1 MLCDRCQYAVQQA
14 ADFEGSHPDELRTG
28 PHHLTSASLK
38 QALDGGCYACNL
50 LWKRLS
56 QGQSGSPPRD
66 LPDSTEYVLYP
77 NEFSPEAYDLRLGPP
92 DSTGEENRLHGQNF
106 ATPPRRLRENKWFK
120 LYFATDNNPPSD
132 HAKILPATWSGGSI
146 SLAKRWI
153 SNCLNFHHCS
163 RPPGTDNPSWY
174 PTRLLSFT
182 SHRPS
187 LESSNIRLIET
198 KDAVPINGYTTL
210 SHCWG
215 QGVHF
220 TLNKQ
225 THAALAAGHPLTSLP
240 RLFQDAIQVSCD
252 LGITHIWIDS
262 LCIFQDADDK
272 SDWEREASLMQKV
285 YSNSYCNISALHC
298 GHSSESMFG
307 VRDPT
312 MLPPPVFEANVSD
325 EVKPRLIDAIY
336 KVWESR
342 APWSNQNSTKQ
353 EGVAVTSALSWE
365 ETESSITSFKYILAD
380 LMWDDVDKG
389 LLNTRAWVFQERLLS
404 PRILHFG
411 ASQVFWECCR
421 ASASEVYPDGFPENI
436 EPVRY
441 KSNQPSQPIVRKKKS
456 RDIDSDLATI
466 QEMNYWA
473 DIVTNYTACN
483 LTFGSDKLIALSG
496 VASLARDL
504 MGGDEYL
511 AGLWRRG
518 LGSQLLWWA
527 DSLVARPGEYRA
539 PSWSWAAVDGPIS
552 PNQYGYMDRDKLLI
566 TVDAVDVRC
575 STENLTG
582 SVSDGWLRLRGLLK
596 RVRLMRRPGQ
606 AGWSVVLGD
615 LVVEEDRSRE
625 IMLWTTVLF
634 DSKNGDDD
642 DEWEREECTLF
653 CMIASDFEDLSARV
667 LLFQAVDA
675 NAGIFRRVG
684 LALIWD
690 QMFRRG
696 LREKS
701 REDKGVPCVQY
712 MDGLHLICIV

>member
-1 MLCDRCQYAVQQA
+1 MMCDRCQYAVQQA

-28 PHHLTSASLK
+28 PHHFTSASLK
-38 QALDGGCYACNL
+38 QAVHDGCYACNL
-50 LWKRLS
+50 VWERLS
-56 QGQSGSPPRD
+56 QGQSDSTPRD
-66 LPDSTEYVLYP
+66 LPNGTEYVLYP

-92 DSTGEENRLHGQNF
+92 DSTGEENRLQG
-106 ATPPRRLRENKWFK
+106 LRENKWFK
-120 LYFATDNNPPSD
+120 LYFATENNPPSD
-132 HAKILPATWSGGSI
+132 HAKLMPTTWSDNTI

-153 SNCLNFHHCS
+153 SDCLKFHKCS
-163 RPPGTDNPSWY
+163 GPPAGSPSWY

-187 LESSNIRLIET
+187 LDSSNIRLIER
-198 KDAVPINGYTTL
+198 KDAVSIDAYTTL

-225 THAALAAGHPLTSLP
+225 THAALVGGYPLASLP

-262 LCIFQDADDK
+262 LCIFQDPDDK
-272 SDWEREASLMQKV
+272 SDWQREASLMQKV
-285 YSNSYCNISALHC
+285 YSNSYCNISALDC

-307 VRDPT
+307 VRDPR
-312 MLPPPVFEANVSD
+312 MLCPPVFEAKVSD
-325 EVKPRLIDAIY
+325 EVKPQLIDAVY
-336 KVWESR
+336 KIWESH
-342 APWSNQNSTKQ
+342 APWQDN
-353 EGVAVTSALSWE
+353 GVLSWE
-365 ETESSITSFKYILAD
+365 ETEASITSFKYVLAD

-389 LLNTRAWVFQERLLS
+389 ILNTRAWVFQERLLS

-421 ASASEVYPDGFPENI
+421 ASASEVYPDGFPENV

-441 KSNQPSQPIVRKKKS
+441 KANQPAKTVQKQKKR
-456 RDIDSDLATI
+456 RDDDLDTDLATI

-496 VASLARDL
+496 VATLARDL

-511 AGLWRRG
+511 AGMWRRG

-527 DSLVARPGEYRA
+527 DKPVARPEGYRA
-539 PSWSWAAVDGPIS
+539 PSWSWAAVDGPVS

-566 TVDAVDVRC
+566 SVDAVDVRC
-575 STENLTG
+575 STDNVTG

-596 RVRLMRRPGQ
+596 RIRLMRNRGKD
-606 AGWSVVLGD
+606 GWSMVLGD
-615 LVVEEDRSRE
+615 LMVEEDRSRE

-634 DSKNGDDD
+634 DTRNCD
-642 DEWEREECTLF
+642 DEWEREECSLF
-653 CMIASDFEDLSARV
+653 CMLASDPGDLSARV
-667 LLFQAVDA
+667 LLFQTVDA
-675 NAGIFRRVG
+675 GAGIFRRV
-684 LALIWD
+684 D
-690 QMFRRG
+690 
-696 LREKS
+696 
-701 REDKGVPCVQY
+701 
-712 MDGLHLICIV
+712 